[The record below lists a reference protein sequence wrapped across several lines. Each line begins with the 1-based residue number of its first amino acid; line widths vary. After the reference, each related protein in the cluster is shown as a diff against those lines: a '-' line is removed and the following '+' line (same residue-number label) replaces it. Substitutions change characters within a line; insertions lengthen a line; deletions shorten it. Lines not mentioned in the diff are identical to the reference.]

1 MLFRPLTKNLLM
13 ETLGTCKGFCNSY
26 FCGMRFLQIHRI
38 ALLPVLTFL
47 LLVSCNSLFREKEE
61 KEPLARVGD
70 SFLYKEDVATLIRDD
85 MSPQDSAL
93 FVVNY
98 INNWA
103 SKQLLLSK
111 SKINLPEEKLA
122 EFDRLVA
129 DYRSDLYTRAYI
141 EALVLQSQDTAISTV
156 QLQQYYER
164 EKENFKLNEKL
175 VQLRFVGLPP
185 QFLDKDAVISKIKN
199 WKEAD
204 KRYLDSIAVQFKK
217 IHFNDSIWV
226 SAARVMQ
233 EIPPLTPLNEAN
245 YLKKSQ
251 FFEIQDSLG
260 VYLGEVKDVL
270 EINDTAPFEYISPD
284 IRQLILNRRRLDY
297 VRKLETE
304 IIDEA
309 IQKNEFEVYGK
320 DE

>member
-1 MLFRPLTKNLLM
+1 MRTKPS
-13 ETLGTCKGFCNSY
+13 CKALSNCY
-26 FCGMRFLQIHRI
+26 FCGMSFLQKNR
-38 ALLPVLTFL
+38 VFL
-47 LLVSCNSLFREKEE
+47 LISIGFLILTSCDSLFKEKVE

-70 SFLYKEDVATLIRDD
+70 SFLYKEDLASFIRDD
-85 MSPQDSAL
+85 MSAQDSAL
-93 FVVNY
+93 FVTNY

-111 SKINLPEEKLA
+111 SRINLSEEKLN
-122 EFDRLVA
+122 EFDRLVD

-141 EALVLQSQDTAISTV
+141 EALVLQAQDTAVTTS
-156 QLQQYYER
+156 QLRQYYEK

-175 VQLRFVGLPP
+175 VQLRFVGLPT
-185 QFLDKDAVISKIKN
+185 QFLDKDEVIARMKD
-199 WKEAD
+199 WGEAD
-204 KRYLDSIAVQFKK
+204 KRYLDSVAVQFKK

-226 SAARVMQ
+226 GTSRVM
-233 EIPPLTPLNEAN
+233 EVIPPLTPMNEEK

-260 VYLGEVKDVL
+260 VYLGKVTDVL

-309 IQKNEFEVYGK
+309 IKKNEFEVYEK

>member
-1 MLFRPLTKNLLM
+1 MGTRR
-13 ETLGTCKGFCNSY
+13 TCKGFSNSY
-26 FCGMRFLQIHRI
+26 FCGMRFLQTHRT
-38 ALLPVLTFL
+38 ALLSILTIT
-47 LLVSCNSLFREKEE
+47 LLVSCNSLFRKKEE

-70 SFLYKEDVATLIRDD
+70 TYLYKEDVASLIRDD

-93 FVVNY
+93 FVTNF

-141 EALVLQSQDTAISTV
+141 EALVLQAQDTAVTTS
-156 QLQQYYER
+156 QLRQYYDR
-164 EKENFKLNEKL
+164 ESENFKLNEKL

-185 QFLDKDAVISKIKN
+185 QFLDKNTVSTKMKN
-199 WKEAD
+199 WQESD

-233 EIPPLTPLNEAN
+233 EIPPLTPLNEAD

-309 IQKNEFEVYGK
+309 IQKNEFEVYDK

>member
-1 MLFRPLTKNLLM
+1 MKPL
-13 ETLGTCKGFCNSY
+13 LGLIVIAFLGS
-26 FCGMRFLQIHRI
+26 CGSI
-38 ALLPVLTFL
+38 
-47 LLVSCNSLFREKEE
+47 FREKAE

-70 SFLYKEDVATLIRDD
+70 IYLYKDDVASLIRDD

-93 FVVNY
+93 FVNNY

-111 SKINLPEEKLA
+111 SKINLPEDELA
-122 EFDRLVA
+122 EFDRLVE
-129 DYRSDLYTRAYI
+129 DYRADLYTRAYV
-141 EALVLQSQDTAISTV
+141 EALVLQAQDTAVTTS
-156 QLQQYYER
+156 QLRSYYEK

-175 VQLRFVGLPP
+175 VQLRFVTLPP
-185 QFLDKDAVISKIKN
+185 QFLDKDEVIAKMKE
-199 WKEAD
+199 WKDED
-204 KRYLDSIAVQFKK
+204 KQYLDSIAVQFKK

-226 SAARVMQ
+226 STSRVIEQ
-233 EIPPLTPLNEAN
+233 IPALSSINEAD

-251 FFEIQDSLG
+251 FFELEDSLG
-260 VYLGEVKDVL
+260 VYLGRVRDVL

-284 IRQLILNRRRLDY
+284 IKQLILNRRRLDY

-309 IQKNEFEVYGK
+309 TKKNEFEVYEK
-320 DE
+320 NE

>member
-1 MLFRPLTKNLLM
+1 MRTKPSCEGLSN
-13 ETLGTCKGFCNSY
+13 CY
-26 FCGMRFLQIHRI
+26 FCGMSILQNNR
-38 ALLPVLTFL
+38 VFL
-47 LLVSCNSLFREKEE
+47 LISFGLLVFTSCDSLFKKKVE

-70 SFLYKEDVATLIRDD
+70 SFLYKEDLTSFIRDD
-85 MSPQDSAL
+85 MSAQDSAL
-93 FVVNY
+93 FVTNY

-111 SKINLPEEKLA
+111 SKINLSEEKLN
-122 EFDRLVA
+122 EFDRLVS
-129 DYRSDLYTRAYI
+129 DYRADLYTRAYI
-141 EALVLQSQDTAISTV
+141 EALVLQAQDTAVTTS
-156 QLQQYYER
+156 QLRQYYEK

-175 VQLRFVGLPP
+175 VQLRFVGLPT
-185 QFLDKDAVISKIKN
+185 QFLDKDEVIAKMKD
-199 WKEAD
+199 WGDAD
-204 KRYLDSIAVQFKK
+204 KRYLDSVAVQFKK

-226 SAARVMQ
+226 GASRVM
-233 EIPPLTPLNEAN
+233 EAIPPLTPMNEEK

-260 VYLGEVKDVL
+260 VYLGKVTDVL

-297 VRKLETE
+297 VRRLETE

-309 IQKNEFEVYGK
+309 IKKNEFEVYEK